1 MVQRAVLSAL
11 ALIAL
16 AACAGAGLGS
26 RDPEPPEVTLSDIE
40 FRSAGLL
47 EQKLGL
53 VLRLRNPNETDLPL
67 DGMRVRL
74 EVDGEPFATGLSNEN
89 VTIPALGEEMVTVEA
104 VSGTAD
110 ILGRLRS
117 VTGLQDI
124 DYSLKGT
131 AFLRDSDRKLPF
143 EQEGSVRLSGLA
155 Q

>member
-1 MVQRAVLSAL
+1 
-11 ALIAL
+11 
-16 AACAGAGLGS
+16 
-26 RDPEPPEVTLSDIE
+26 
-40 FRSAGLL
+40 
-47 EQKLGL
+47 
-53 VLRLRNPNETDLPL
+53 
-67 DGMRVRL
+67 MRVRL

-89 VTIPALGEEMVTVEA
+89 VTIPALGEEIVTVEA

-117 VTGLQDI
+117 VTGLEDI

-131 AFLRDSDRKLPF
+131 AFLRNSVRKLPF